1 MRKKCWFYIC
11 IVQAVV
17 ILSMVFMP
25 KLASLTAPELE
36 EADLVEFLS
45 HYHED
50 NNFLPDVGYVPDAET
65 AAVGSAIVDKLTGQK
80 IFGTIGVTY
89 DEENRLWKI

>member
-25 KLASLTAPELE
+25 KLASLTTPELE

-45 HYHED
+45 Q
-50 NNFLPDVGYVPDAET
+50 L
-65 AAVGSAIVDKLTGQK
+65 S
-80 IFGTIGVTY
+80 
-89 DEENRLWKI
+89 